1 MIVSRQ
7 SAGLVGGLLLFAL
20 ALLLPTPAGMSP
32 VAQRAAAVTLLMA
45 VWWMTEAI
53 PIAATAFVPAALF
66 PLLGILDA
74 KATAANYGHN
84 YVLMFLAGFFIAR
97 AFEVHQLHRRI
108 ALNLIHRIG
117 TSRRLII
124 LSFMLATALLSMWIA
139 NVAVTLLML
148 PIDMAIASR
157 DDGKGGGF
165 AVALMLAIAY
175 SASIGGTGS
184 LVGTPPNMVFVGMV
198 KTMYP
203 QAPDVTFVDWME
215 IGIPFVIC
223 MLPVTW
229 FFLTRSFGVTG
240 SFSGSREI
248 ITGELQALGPMQPGE
263 QRVLGIFLLT
273 GLGWIFRDVW
283 AEAMGVEHLVHDA
296 TVAVA
301 AALALFVLPAGGS
314 ETKGTRLLDWQQAQT
329 VPWGVAMI
337 VGGGYAIAKG
347 FAATGLATWL
357 GGAMAPIAALPV
369 PVIVLLVVLF
379 MTFITEINSNTATA
393 SIFLPVLATMAA
405 AGNTHPFLLMIPAT
419 FACSC
424 AFMLPSG
431 TGPNAVIFG
440 SGQVTIPQM
449 SRAGLR
455 MNLISVV
462 VLSMIMVLFVIPLLN
477 ISGTVPEW
485 AILP

>member
-1 MIVSRQ
+1 MTRQ
-7 SAGLVGGLLLFAL
+7 SGGLIGGLLPFIVV
-20 ALLLPTPAGMSP
+20 LLLPTPEGMSP
-32 VAQRAAAVTLLMA
+32 MAQRAAAVTVLMA

-108 ALNLIHRIG
+108 ALSLIHRIG
-117 TSRRLII
+117 TSRRRIV
-124 LSFMLATALLSMWIA
+124 LSF
-139 NVAVTLLML
+139 
-148 PIDMAIASR
+148 
-157 DDGKGGGF
+157 
-165 AVALMLAIAY
+165 MLAIAY

-184 LVGTPPNMVFVGMV
+184 LLGTPPNMVFVGMV

-203 QAPDVTFVDWME
+203 QAPDVTFIDWME
-215 IGIPFVIC
+215 IGTPFVMC

-229 FFLTRSFGVTG
+229 LFLTRSFRVTG
-240 SFSGSREI
+240 SFSGSREV
-248 ITGELQALGPMQPGE
+248 ITSELELLGPMQPGE
-263 QRVLGIFLLT
+263 RRVLCIFLLT
-273 GLGWIFRDVW
+273 GLGWIFRDIW
-283 AEAMGVEHLVHDA
+283 AASLGVEHLVHDA

-301 AALALFVLPAGGS
+301 AALALFVLPSGN
-314 ETKGTRLLDWQQAQT
+314 KGERLLDWQQAQT

-347 FAATGLATWL
+347 FATTGLATWL
-357 GGAMAPIAALPV
+357 GDALAPIAALPL

-393 SIFLPVLATMAA
+393 SIFLPVLATMAT
-405 AGNTHPFLLMIPAT
+405 AGHTHPFLLMIPAT

-455 MNLISVV
+455 MNFISVV
-462 VLSMIMVLFVIPLLN
+462 MLSVIMVLFAIPLLD
-477 ISGTVPEW
+477 ISGTPPAW
-485 AILP
+485 ATLP